1 MARAPVAAIF
11 PGHVADGSFMQQG
24 HDGARAACAARG
36 LDLRVTDRVALPALE
51 DALSAAAASGAGL
64 VLAQGGQ
71 CEAAAQAVA
80 PRFPGVRFV
89 VVQGHAT
96 GANLHAYRAAQE
108 QSAFLAGAAAGLMA
122 GGGVVGHVSGIR
134 PRPGLLARAAFA
146 AGIAHVAPEVRLLS
160 IFTGDQDDAARAT
173 AAAERLAV
181 AGARLVFTML
191 NAAQAAVM
199 QVARRRGIALAGDGH
214 DWVAAHPG
222 LFQLAA
228 IADTGG
234 VMEAAIADFAED
246 RRPLG
251 EEVVFGLSTP
261 AIVRLACGGA
271 VPAPVRAVVAA
282 IAAAMREGRVEIPD
296 GVAVEELSV

>member
-11 PGHVADGSFMQQG
+11 PGHAADGSFMQQG

-36 LDLRVTDRVALPALE
+36 LELRVTDRVTLPALE
-51 DALSAAAASGAGL
+51 EALTAAATAGAGL
-64 VLAQGGQ
+64 ILAQGGQ
-71 CEAAAQAVA
+71 CEAATRLVA
-80 PRFPGVRFV
+80 PRFPAVRFV
-89 VVQGHAT
+89 VVQGHSTA
-96 GANLHAYRAAQE
+96 ANLYAYRAAQE
-108 QSAFLAGAAAGLMA
+108 QSAFLAGAAAGLMTET
-122 GGGVVGHVSGIR
+122 GVVGHVSGIR

-160 IFTGDQDDAARAT
+160 VFTGDQDDAALAA
-173 AAAERLAV
+173 AAAERLAE

-222 LFQLAA
+222 LFRLAA

-234 VMEAAIADFAED
+234 VMEAAIADFAEG
-246 RRPLG
+246 RRPVG

-261 AIVRLACGGA
+261 AIVRLVCGEA
-271 VPAPVRAVVAA
+271 VPAAVQAVVAA
-282 IAAAMREGRVEIPD
+282 IAEAMREGRVEVTD
-296 GVAVEELSV
+296 KVVVEELPL